1 MLSNKVIEI
10 VNYILFFNQDLKV
23 PNAVPAVLI
32 DFSKAFNRI
41 NHNAVITILS
51 NMNVPGWL
59 LNIVI
64 GFLTERDMILRFK
77 GHSSRSESLPGGG
90 PKGTLLGLFLFL
102 ILINAAGYDH
112 LVKHLG
118 EHITKKLNKR
128 TPMTNIHLKYIDDM
142 AFAEAIQLKKTLVPN
157 PDPYPARPLAYH
169 DRTLH
174 IMPDG
179 GCEMQDQLY
188 KLLDY
193 CRENQM
199 MINGDK
205 TKVMIF
211 NCARKYDFM
220 PKLSFNE
227 ITDLEVVEK
236 FKLLGFQIRSIL
248 KWLDNNNYICQ
259 NQDFATKIIS

>member
-1 MLSNKVIEI
+1 
-10 VNYILFFNQDLKV
+10 
-23 PNAVPAVLI
+23 
-32 DFSKAFNRI
+32 
-41 NHNAVITILS
+41 
-51 NMNVPGWL
+51 
-59 LNIVI
+59 
-64 GFLTERDMILRFK
+64 
-77 GHSSRSESLPGGG
+77 
-90 PKGTLLGLFLFL
+90 
-102 ILINAAGYDH
+102 
-112 LVKHLG
+112 
-118 EHITKKLNKR
+118 
-128 TPMTNIHLKYIDDM
+128 MTNIHLKYIDDM

-236 FKLLGFQIRSIL
+236 FKLLGVQIRSDL
-248 KWLDNNNYICQ
+248 KWFDNSNYICQ
-259 NQDFATKIIS
+259 KGYERLWMLRRLKGLGANSSELLDVYEKQVRSILEMAVPVPVWPNQGGNQTD